1 MSGHAVR
8 RGGLALEHV
17 AIELGRPAHRLAG
30 VVDDEVE
37 AVPRLVQVLAEGLD
51 ARRVPQVEAED
62 LEPVAP
68 LAEVGLP
75 RVARGRV
82 AREAGRHDQVGAGTQ
97 QLDAGLVA
105 DLHAP
110 ARQQGDAP
118 REVCGLGALAVVE
131 VAALR
136 AQLVVERVDLDVV
149 ALAHVAVLRLDDL
162 AEAGIVLDVLLLE
175 GGGREHVR
183 RGEDGLLP
191 QHADAG
197 LGEHGLVALE
207 LRCLRPA
214 PRRLA
219 RLPPARHVRLVRGRR
234 PR

>member
-1 MSGHAVR
+1 MSGHPVR
-8 RGGLALEHV
+8 RGGLAVEHV
-17 AIELGRPAHRLAG
+17 AVELGRPAHRLAG

-68 LAEVGLP
+68 RAEVRLL

-82 AREAGRHDQVGAGTQ
+82 AREAGRHDQVRTGTQ

-118 REVCGLGALAVVE
+118 REVGRLGALAEVE
-131 VAALR
+131 VAARR
-136 AQLVVERVDLDVV
+136 AHLIVERVDLDVV

-183 RGEDGLLP
+183 RGEDGLLRSTRMP
-191 QHADAG
+191 VSESTASSRSSFDAF
-197 LGEHGLVALE
+197 ALRRAALPDCR
-207 LRCLRPA
+207 LRA
-214 PRRLA
+214 TS
-219 RLPPARHVRLVRGRR
+219 GS
-234 PR
+234 